1 MKKIL
6 FFITTVI
13 FIFNCNGQIEEGKF
27 SIEGSLNLT
36 NSNTTS
42 FGDFTNGTNKEFLF
56 IIAPTIQKIVKNNLS
71 IGGGIS
77 FQKLYSKSTSNS
89 NDPSMGSSTSS
100 SNNTSIGISL
110 NSTKYY
116 ILSEKLY
123 FTINGEIGIR
133 RATTKDSPSFRSNYF
148 GIAVGPG
155 VDYFLNSSFALSSSF
170 NLLNYY
176 SVSAKD
182 TDANFKGTA
191 NYFGLS
197 LNQSSFFIGI
207 KYFFVPKAKI
217 EERDF

>member
-1 MKKIL
+1 M
-6 FFITTVI
+6 
-13 FIFNCNGQIEEGKF
+13 F
-27 SIEGSLNLT
+27 SIDGSLNLT
-36 NSNTTS
+36 NSNTKS
-42 FGDFTNGTNKEFLF
+42 FGDFTNGTGQEFQF
-56 IIAPTIQKIVKNNLS
+56 IIAPTVQKIVKNNLS

-116 ILSEKLY
+116 TLSEKFY
-123 FTINGEIGIR
+123 FTINGGIGIGR
-133 RATTKDSPSFRSNYF
+133 GTTKDSPNFRSNYF
-148 GIAVGPG
+148 GISVGPG
-155 VDYFLNSSFALSSSF
+155 ADYFLNSSFALSSSF

-176 SVSAKD
+176 TNSAKD
-182 TDANFKGTA
+182 TDANFTSTT